1 MVYDPYLMNIGCSC
15 LEEMCS
21 KANVLSLHV
30 HVTHETEYMINKEIL
45 GLMKKDS
52 YIINTSRGEI
62 VDEIAVVDALKTG
75 TLGGYATDVVENEFD
90 DLTKSPII
98 QAMNEGK
105 NIIVTPH
112 VGGMTIE
119 GQTKAYKWAINKL

>member
-1 MVYDPYLMNIGCSC
+1 
-15 LEEMCS
+15 
-21 KANVLSLHV
+21 
-30 HVTHETEYMINKEIL
+30 MIIKDLFGSI
-45 GLMKKDS
+45 KKDC

-62 VDEIAVVDALKTG
+62 VNENDIVEGLKSGIITG
-75 TLGGYATDVVENEFD
+75 YGTDVIENEFD

-98 QAMNEGK
+98 NAMNSGE

-119 GQTKAYKWAINKL
+119 GQTKAYKYSINKL